1 MSGAGGTGR
10 RAVFLDRDGV
20 VNEAV
25 VRDGRPYPPGSPDD
39 VVVVAG
45 MPEAC
50 ARLRSAGFAV
60 VVVTNQPDVA
70 RGRQSA
76 GAVAAINAAVRRQVE
91 VDGLYACL
99 HDDADGCGCRKPK
112 PGMLVAGAA
121 DLGLDLGRSFMVG
134 DRWSDVAAGREAGCT
149 TVYIDRGYEERR
161 AEGYDHVAPDPVAA
175 VDWIIG
181 TSQGEEGG
189 RVRSSSL
196 RHQGLR

>member
-1 MSGAGGTGR
+1 MSGAGGAGR

-60 VVVTNQPDVA
+60 VIVTNQPDVA

-76 GAVAAINAAVRRQVE
+76 GAVAAINAAVRRRVE

-112 PGMLVAGAA
+112 AGMLVAGAA

-189 RVRSSSL
+189 RVGSSSL